1 VMHLIMAFRRRTRP
15 YKHRKFREDSNRVVA
30 VTDKG
35 NSTWQKA
42 QSVAKDFA

>member
-1 VMHLIMAFRRRTRP
+1 MHQIAAFRRRSGP
-15 YKHRKFREDSNRVVA
+15 YKRRKFWEDSNRVVA